1 MIQTVQPFYYYTID
15 ILNIFHISRVTEV
28 VQRVLEAGAGAEVGH
43 LEQDGAVAG
52 LSLGLGLGLVVAPG
66 VGGAGQ
72 VGVPQPG
79 VEQPRPQLR
88 PALGLGLWCR
98 QPRDVEAGMVRGR
111 LVAGQ
116 R

>member
-1 MIQTVQPFYYYTID
+1 M
-15 ILNIFHISRVTEV
+15 LG
-28 VQRVLEAGAGAEVGH
+28 AWAGAEVGH

-52 LSLGLGLGLVVAPG
+52 LGLGLGLVEAPG

-72 VGVPQPG
+72 VGVAQPG

-88 PALGLGLWCR
+88 PAPALGCR
-98 QPRDVEAGMVRGR
+98 QPRDVEAGLVRGR
-111 LVAGQ
+111 LVTGQ

>member
-1 MIQTVQPFYYYTID
+1 M
-15 ILNIFHISRVTEV
+15 LG
-28 VQRVLEAGAGAEVGH
+28 AGAGAEVGH
-43 LEQDGAVAG
+43 LEQEGAVAG
-52 LSLGLGLGLVVAPG
+52 LRLGLGLVEAPG

-72 VGVPQPG
+72 VGVAQPG

-88 PALGLGLWCR
+88 PAPAPALGLGCR
-98 QPRDVEAGMVRGR
+98 QPRDVEAGLVRWR

>member
-1 MIQTVQPFYYYTID
+1 M
-15 ILNIFHISRVTEV
+15 LG
-28 VQRVLEAGAGAEVGH
+28 AGAGAEVGH

-52 LSLGLGLGLVVAPG
+52 LGLGLGLVEAPG

-88 PALGLGLWCR
+88 PAPALGCR
-98 QPRDVEAGMVRGR
+98 QPRDVEAGLVRGR

>member
-1 MIQTVQPFYYYTID
+1 M
-15 ILNIFHISRVTEV
+15 
-28 VQRVLEAGAGAEVGH
+28 LEAGAGAEVGH

-52 LSLGLGLGLVVAPG
+52 LGLSLGLVVAPG

-116 R
+116 RSEIGQRGWLGHSEAVTRHSSIIIL

>member
-1 MIQTVQPFYYYTID
+1 MLGV
-15 ILNIFHISRVTEV
+15 
-28 VQRVLEAGAGAEVGH
+28 GAGAEVGH

-52 LSLGLGLGLVVAPG
+52 LGLGLGLVEAPG

-72 VGVPQPG
+72 VGVAQPG

-88 PALGLGLWCR
+88 PAPALGCR
-98 QPRDVEAGMVRGR
+98 QPRDVEAGLVRGR

>member
-1 MIQTVQPFYYYTID
+1 MYLFID
-15 ILNIFHISRVTEV
+15 YIDSRVTEV
-28 VQRVLEAGAGAEVGH
+28 VQRVLGAGAGAEVGD

-52 LSLGLGLGLVVAPG
+52 LGLGLGLVEAPG

-72 VGVPQPG
+72 VGVAQPG

-88 PALGLGLWCR
+88 PAPALGLGCR
-98 QPRDVEAGMVRGR
+98 QPRDVEAGLVRGR
-111 LVAGQ
+111 LVTGL

>member
-1 MIQTVQPFYYYTID
+1 M
-15 ILNIFHISRVTEV
+15 LG
-28 VQRVLEAGAGAEVGH
+28 AGAGAEVGH

-52 LSLGLGLGLVVAPG
+52 LGLGLGLVEAPG

-88 PALGLGLWCR
+88 PAPDLGLGCR
-98 QPRDVEAGMVRGR
+98 QPRDVEAGLVRGR
-111 LVAGQ
+111 LVTGL

>member
-1 MIQTVQPFYYYTID
+1 M
-15 ILNIFHISRVTEV
+15 
-28 VQRVLEAGAGAEVGH
+28 LEAGAGAEVGH
-43 LEQDGAVAG
+43 LEQEGAVAG
-52 LSLGLGLGLVVAPG
+52 LRLGLGLGLVEAPG

-72 VGVPQPG
+72 VGVAQPG

-88 PALGLGLWCR
+88 TAPAPALGCR
-98 QPRDVEAGMVRGR
+98 QPRDVEAGLVRGR

>member
-1 MIQTVQPFYYYTID
+1 M
-15 ILNIFHISRVTEV
+15 LG
-28 VQRVLEAGAGAEVGH
+28 AGAGAEVGH

-52 LSLGLGLGLVVAPG
+52 LSLGLGLGLVEAPG

-72 VGVPQPG
+72 VGVAQPG

-88 PALGLGLWCR
+88 PAPALGCR
-98 QPRDVEAGMVRGR
+98 QPRDVEAGLVRGR
-111 LVAGQ
+111 LVTGL

>member
-1 MIQTVQPFYYYTID
+1 M
-15 ILNIFHISRVTEV
+15 LG
-28 VQRVLEAGAGAEVGH
+28 AGAGAEVGH

-52 LSLGLGLGLVVAPG
+52 LRLGLGLVEAPG

-88 PALGLGLWCR
+88 PAPTLGCR
-98 QPRDVEAGMVRGR
+98 QPRDVEAGLVRGR
-111 LVAGQ
+111 LVTGL

>member
-1 MIQTVQPFYYYTID
+1 M
-15 ILNIFHISRVTEV
+15 LG
-28 VQRVLEAGAGAEVGH
+28 AGAGAEVGH

-52 LSLGLGLGLVVAPG
+52 HGLGLVEAPG

-72 VGVPQPG
+72 VGVAQPG

-88 PALGLGLWCR
+88 PAPALGLGCR
-98 QPRDVEAGMVRGR
+98 QPRDVEAGLVRGR